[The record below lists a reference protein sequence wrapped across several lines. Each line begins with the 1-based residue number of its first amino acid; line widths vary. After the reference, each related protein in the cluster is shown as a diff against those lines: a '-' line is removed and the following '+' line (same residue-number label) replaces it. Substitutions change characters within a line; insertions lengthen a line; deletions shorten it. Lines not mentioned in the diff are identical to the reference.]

1 VLRATAEI
9 LSPAALSKD
18 NGKGQGKADKGKGK
32 AGKKGG
38 AVQLSSW
45 QSTDSVTGEGHR
57 SGEQQLMQQEV
68 GV

>member
-1 VLRATAEI
+1 MLRATAEI

-18 NGKGQGKADKGKGK
+18 KGKDKGKAGKGK

>member
-1 VLRATAEI
+1 MLRATAEI

-18 NGKGQGKADKGKGK
+18 KGKGKGKGKGK